1 MSELSQF
8 IGTYERPKWPFVIL
22 TAAATLQPGDQ
33 RGLDTTGGAF
43 TVTLPASPAAG
54 ARVALFDPLGTWGT
68 NPPTVNRNGQRI
80 MGLLENMVLDIQ
92 HLSLELVFVNSSRGW
107 VIV

>member
-8 IGTYERPKWPFVIL
+8 IGTYERPKWPFAIL

-33 RGLDTTGGAF
+33 RGLNTTAGAF
-43 TVTLPASPAAG
+43 TVTLPASPAAET
-54 ARVALFDPLGTWGT
+54 RVALFDPYGTWGS
-68 NPPTVNRNGQRI
+68 NPPTVARNGQRI
-80 MGLLENMVLDIQ
+80 MGLLENMVLDVQ
-92 HLSLELVFVNSSRGW
+92 HLSLELLFVDTSRGW